1 MIGFMKVS
9 GTKNE
14 RLAEEI
20 QADIIRQ
27 RTEDELNNN
36 PVYRDF
42 FSQFNRASVET
53 FIRNYAHR
61 KAFYLTYGSDF
72 IKHSSQ
78 REHRY
83 RLIAEQALWT
93 IQQKKLF
100 NLQCYW
106 RAEQITLKGIEHSS
120 QFLLLSANIQYCPYI
135 SSVSRVEIDLY
146 VNFLKSGKA
155 SLNADFYNWQDYES
169 FKAAHLASDGEEL
182 SGTDSGEQLP
192 AWYAWYDQY
201 MATGNLL
208 DLPDIRG
215 AKEKKYRSVARQ
227 QRLERMKK
235 IGITPQIDTR
245 PYLSTSDSAVMD
257 SFIRR
262 FEDKKI
268 HRYFKAME
276 SFQEEMNEL
285 PELDKTIEKLKNAG
299 KEISIRSNSD
309 WKRALM
315 QAAGE
320 YELNRVAEIL
330 PAVYEEYLIRL
341 ENGLNFPMNP
351 LEKRRVEH
359 AFNTCESA
367 RNQILEGRRLIG
379 EPLNFQF

>member
-1 MIGFMKVS
+1 MKVP

-27 RTEDELNNN
+27 RSEDELNNN

-42 FSQFNRASVET
+42 FSQFNRSSVET
-53 FIRNYAHR
+53 FIRNYAQR

-72 IKHSSQ
+72 IKQ
-78 REHRY
+78 NAQWDLRY

-135 SSVSRVEIDLY
+135 STVSRVEIDLY
-146 VNFLKSGKA
+146 INFLKSGKA
-155 SLNADFYNWQDYES
+155 SLNSDFYNWQDYES
-169 FKAAHLASDGEEL
+169 FKAAHL
-182 SGTDSGEQLP
+182 SGEDEKQSGPDSAEYLP

-201 MATGNLL
+201 MATANLL

-215 AKEKKYRSVARQ
+215 AKEKKYRSLTRQ
-227 QRLERMKK
+227 HTLDRMKK
-235 IGITPQIDTR
+235 SVGHQHIDAR
-245 PYLSTSDSAVMD
+245 PYLSTSDSTVMD

-320 YELNRVAEIL
+320 YELNRVADIL
-330 PAVYEEYLIRL
+330 PAVYEDYLVRV

-359 AFNTCESA
+359 AFNVCEAA
-367 RNQILEGRRLIG
+367 RKQILEGRQLSG